1 MAQELRSPIA
11 DLLAEVAAEDAA
23 AEAAAAD
30 KPAAARSAADDAGS
44 ADAEGADGERSAAEA
59 AAAEENAETAG
70 SEVDE
75 DASEKEDAG
84 KKTKGKKAA
93 SPRMVPVERLNEEAV
108 KRRKLEKS
116 IEDMQKRLDAI
127 TNPPKPEE
135 KPAPRQRT
143 EEEIRAQARA
153 DARLEIQL
161 ENFVS
166 QGNSTYTKEAFDAAC
181 NKISDLVGGPSNLI
195 AIAIEATGSE
205 RDAAKAI
212 YTLGQEDA
220 PEIESFL
227 KLSPIRQA
235 AALARLATTR
245 AKGKQD
251 DPPARGRRSDDDEP
265 PAPIRPVKGASRVE
279 DTFRDEMSDKDFFRM
294 MDEKIL
300 KQPRAH

>member
-11 DLLAEVAAEDAA
+11 DLVAEIAAEETA
-23 AEAAAAD
+23 AEAAAD
-30 KPAAARSAADDAGS
+30 KPAAVAAKGDDPADEPAAEPE
-44 ADAEGADGERSAAEA
+44 ADAEPATSDEEDGEKAEA
-59 AAAEENAETAG
+59 KADDG
-70 SEVDE
+70 
-75 DASEKEDAG
+75 KKPRAG
-84 KKTKGKKAA
+84 KKA
-93 SPRMVPVERLNEEAV
+93 SLPRMVPVERLNEEAV
-108 KRRKLEKS
+108 KRRKVEKS
-116 IEDMQKRLDAI
+116 IEELQKRLDAL

-166 QGNSTYTKEAFDAAC
+166 QGNGTYTKEAFDAAC

-205 RDAAKAI
+205 AAAAKAI
-212 YTLGQEDA
+212 YTLGQDDA

-235 AALARLATTR
+235 AHLARLATAR

-251 DPPARGRRSDDDEP
+251 DEPKSRRRAEAEDEP
-265 PAPIRPVKGASRVE
+265 PAPIRPVKGSTRVE
-279 DTFRDEMSDKDFFRM
+279 ESLGDDVSDADFFRRF
-294 MDEKIL
+294 DEKIL
-300 KQPRAH
+300 RVPRAH

>member
-11 DLLAEVAAEDAA
+11 DLVAEIAAEETA
-23 AEAAAAD
+23 AEAAAD
-30 KPAAARSAADDAGS
+30 KPAAVAAKGDADD
-44 ADAEGADGERSAAEA
+44 DLAEGAAGEEISAEEAAEA
-59 AAAEENAETAG
+59 EGEKSEAA

-75 DASEKEDAG
+75 SKDDAG
-84 KKTKGKKAA
+84 KKARGKKAA
-93 SPRMVPVERLNEEAV
+93 PRMVPVERLNEEAV

-251 DPPARGRRSDDDEP
+251 DAPARGRRNDDDEP

-279 DTFRDEMSDKDFFRM
+279 DTFRDEMSDKDFFRL